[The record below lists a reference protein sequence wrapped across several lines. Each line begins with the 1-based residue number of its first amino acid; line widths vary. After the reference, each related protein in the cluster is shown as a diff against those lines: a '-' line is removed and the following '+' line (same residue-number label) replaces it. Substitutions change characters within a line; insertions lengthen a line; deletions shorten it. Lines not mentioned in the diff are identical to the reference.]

1 MVPST
6 VRSGPAS
13 VPCIRLISN
22 NDDVANRPS
31 ETHITREPST
41 HGVPGSYV
49 KAKKGPSAGSL
60 AKTTAEGQPTTI
72 KLNITLHKQMIDLLE
87 NAGTKGMTLNVSIYC
102 RPSLYT
108 Q

>member
-1 MVPST
+1 MWQTGRVRLTSHENLPHMVYQ
-6 VRSGPAS
+6 VRM
-13 VPCIRLISN
+13 L
-22 NDDVANRPS
+22 RP
-31 ETHITREPST
+31 
-41 HGVPGSYV
+41 
-49 KAKKGPSAGSL
+49 KKGPSAGSL
-60 AKTTAEGQPTTI
+60 TKTTAEGQPTTI